1 MKSSLV
7 VIGLL
12 LFASGAQ
19 AQHSHSPVMA
29 GGNSGGPG
37 FGGGGGWGSGGAWGS
52 SPFGSSAY
60 GSSWGFGSSGRAVG
74 HEARDHAIGSVQN
87 DGEFVPSTF
96 MSYDE
101 ALRLAQQQLAAE
113 AKAAQGDDSTP
124 SLGEAAR
131 TYRAARVP
139 TLRLQIRA
147 LQDNAGRLQICN
159 LNGNDC
165 HRP

>member
-1 MKSSLV
+1 MKSCLL

-29 GGNSGGPG
+29 GGNSSGPG

-52 SPFGSSAY
+52 SPWGSDAY
-60 GSSWGFGSSGRAVG
+60 GSSWGFGSAVR
-74 HEARDHAIGSVQN
+74 HEAPREHAIGSVQN

-96 MSYDE
+96 MNYDE
-101 ALRLAQQQLAAE
+101 ALRLGQQQLAAE
-113 AKAAQGDDSTP
+113 AKAAQGDDATP

-131 TYRAARVP
+131 AYRALRVP